1 MRFPIL
7 EQAYPLSQNQID
19 FYKKNAFIK
28 LKEVLDAETLA
39 YYNKIITNK
48 VDELN
53 RQAIPLHQ
61 RDTYGKA
68 FVQLFN
74 LWREDPQIKTF
85 TFSKRLA
92 QLAADLMEV
101 EGVRMYHDQALIP
114 IKTLDFD
121 RGVNVTLGLPFIRTS
136 PDHGTAF
143 DIAGKGI
150 ANPTSMAAAI
160 DMAAQ
165 MVARRAAAKVA

>member
-1 MRFPIL
+1 MRFHIL
-7 EQAYPLSQNQID
+7 EQAYPLSQSQID

-53 RQAIPLHQ
+53 RQAIPLQ
-61 RDTYGKA
+61 ERDTYGKA

-74 LWREDPQIKTF
+74 IWREDPQIKTF

-92 QLAADLMEV
+92 RLAADIMEV
-101 EGVRMYHDQALIP
+101 DGVRMYHDQALF
-114 IKTLDFD
+114 KED
-121 RGVNVTLGLPFIRTS
+121 GG
-136 PDHGTAF
+136 
-143 DIAGKGI
+143 GI
-150 ANPTSMAAAI
+150 TPWHA
-160 DMAAQ
+160 D
-165 MVARRAAAKVA
+165 